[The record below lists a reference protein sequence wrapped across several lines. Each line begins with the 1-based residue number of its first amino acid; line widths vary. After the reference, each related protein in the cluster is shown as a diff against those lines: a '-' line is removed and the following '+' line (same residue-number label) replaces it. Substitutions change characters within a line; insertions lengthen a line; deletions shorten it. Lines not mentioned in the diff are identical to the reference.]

1 MSNRIF
7 YASQGVAVGGS
18 GGTTTVQ
25 GAQSVTMNTNYNLE
39 QVFQLGRLEVY
50 DNVVGD
56 PSVEVGITKV
66 LDGSPLIYTLA
77 CGSGSIQ
84 QTANVESAVTFAV
97 GADTVENIGDNAS
110 SAVTSI
116 SCSPIYVQSLT
127 YTFPVDGDFTEEVN
141 FVGINK
147 TVGSGTVASPS
158 GGSDTTQTVL
168 RRQNFKIAGL
178 PAAVASGN
186 VQSVTISADLG
197 RESIYKLGQFKE
209 FHRYVNFPLE
219 ISLEVEVLATELD
232 EFEINV
238 DNLGCSGLNLDKE
251 SVTIELC
258 SPTDG
263 GTVYSFDLGD
273 KVSLTSV
280 AFNGGDTGGGNATL
294 TYSYIAYNTFTP
306 AGPGSEALS
315 AQAFVESQSVDVRP
329 PADADADADLDW

>member
-7 YASQGVAVGGS
+7 YASQGVSVGKS
-18 GGTTTVQ
+18 GTANTVQ

-66 LDGSPLIYTLA
+66 LDGSALIYNLA

-84 QTANVESAVTFAV
+84 QTANVESTVKFAV
-97 GADTVENIGDNAS
+97 GADTVENIGDNAGNI
-110 SAVTSI
+110 TTI
-116 SCSPIYVQSLT
+116 TCDPIYLQSLT

-141 FVGINK
+141 FVGISK
-147 TVGSGTVASPS
+147 TVAQAAKPSSPNP
-158 GGSDTTQTVL
+158 GSDNTQTVL
-168 RRQNFKIAGL
+168 RRQNFKVDGL
-178 PAAVASGN
+178 PVAVSGAN
-186 VQSVTISADLG
+186 VQSITISADLG

-219 ISLEVEVLATELD
+219 ISLEIEVLATDLD
-232 EFEINV
+232 NLEVDV
-238 DNLGCSGLNLDKE
+238 DNLGCSGLNLGSE
-251 SVTIELC
+251 SVTLNLC
-258 SPTDG
+258 APSG
-263 GTVYSFDLGD
+263 GDSTVYSFNLGD

-306 AGPGSEALS
+306 DGPA
-315 AQAFVESQSVDVRP
+315 AT
-329 PADADADADLDW
+329 